1 MPTRISR
8 RSGRRGSLCGEPVR
22 RRAGGAWGVRV
33 RWPQHRRRAAGGG
46 GGGGPAA
53 ISRISRAR
61 AWASCGWWTRAAPT
75 CAQQQPC
82 ACKGPSPSPPPPHLQ
97 NRVIADRLPARTA
110 SIRVRLRGGCCMGA
124 ARTKGLLA
132 RPPARRRPPA
142 SPPVPRPENI
152 RQS

>member
-1 MPTRISR
+1 MNFVGRRRPAPRPPGPAPARPRARPGPVPGAGPLPGRRVR

-82 ACKGPSPSPPPPHLQ
+82 ACKGPSPSPP
-97 NRVIADRLPARTA
+97 LPTSRTESSPTA
-110 SIRVRLRGGCCMGA
+110 Y
-124 ARTKGLLA
+124 
-132 RPPARRRPPA
+132 RPAPPA
-142 SPPVPRPENI
+142 SEFG
-152 RQS
+152 